1 MLTFAVMYLYPRF
14 HHLFLVWSEHNG
26 SFSFSLKRLVTSYMY
41 KGLMTF
47 GGYQEDFMV
56 VVSTQSKDRP
66 TEKLLFAMAK
76 HKVSGTLSARDTER
90 TCLKTRQNKNSEV
103 KISKWANTWWQ
114 EVPRA
119 VVASVRSGV
128 RSGGVESP
136 QGSEVTL
143 DPCLKRA

>member
-1 MLTFAVMYLYPRF
+1 M
-14 HHLFLVWSEHNG
+14 
-26 SFSFSLKRLVTSYMY
+26 KRLVTSYMY

-90 TCLKTRQNKNSEV
+90 TCLKTREGGKQGERERKGRREREKDRETDRQTHRDNIFHVLLLNSTR
-103 KISKWANTWWQ
+103 KLS
-114 EVPRA
+114 
-119 VVASVRSGV
+119 
-128 RSGGVESP
+128 
-136 QGSEVTL
+136 
-143 DPCLKRA
+143 